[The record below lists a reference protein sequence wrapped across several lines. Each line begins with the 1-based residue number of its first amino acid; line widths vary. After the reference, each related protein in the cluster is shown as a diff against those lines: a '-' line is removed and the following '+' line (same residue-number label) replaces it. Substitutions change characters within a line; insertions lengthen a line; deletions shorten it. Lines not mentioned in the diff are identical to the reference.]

1 MLNFAFPSDILNS
14 SESTFIE
21 VDLVTNELISDLIIS
36 FICFI
41 GIMSN
46 AVAMF
51 ILSSTSSIRK
61 SRPYVLLVNQC
72 LMDLLALVS
81 SEISK
86 IAKYA
91 LKREGMRGFVDQLLC
106 NLVHND
112 LGVAVHICASSYNLA
127 ALSGERM
134 FSVVWPILH
143 RISFTPKNLKRTAV
157 VIWIFSLI
165 AILSHSIGTNGI
177 SPNGRC
183 YYWVAKVGIHA
194 DIFIIT
200 FNIIFSIIPFIIMLV
215 CYTSMYTRIIGSHL
229 KVKMNV
235 IHVLGTCLVLFVL
248 CHAPRIIY
256 TAWSWY
262 GNVSWKSKTT
272 LNITFAFLV
281 SNTFVNPIVYIIQFK
296 DYNLEFRRQVH
307 RIFSH
312 KMATV
317 VPKSSSLSVVSS

>member
-1 MLNFAFPSDILNS
+1 MLNSTLSLSNKINS
-14 SESTFIE
+14 SESTFTE
-21 VDLVTNELISDLIIS
+21 VDLVTDELISDLIIS

-106 NLVHND
+106 NLIHND
-112 LGVAVHICASSYNLA
+112 LGVAVHTCASSYNLA

-134 FSVVWPILH
+134 FSVVWPIHH
-143 RISFTPKNLKRTAV
+143 RISFTPKNLKRAAV
-157 VIWIFSLI
+157 AIWLFSLI

-183 YYWVAKVGIHA
+183 YFWVAQLGTHA
-194 DIFIIT
+194 DIVIIT
-200 FNIIFSIIPFIIMLV
+200 FNVIFTIIPLIIMLV
-215 CYTSMYTRIIGSHL
+215 CYTSMYARIILRHL

-235 IHVLGTCLVLFVL
+235 IHVLGTCLVLFFI
-248 CHAPRIIY
+248 CHAPRLIY
-256 TAWSWY
+256 SILSWY
-262 GNVSWKSKTT
+262 SKDTSPSIST
-272 LNITFAFLV
+272 MNMVLAFLM
-281 SNTFVNPIVYIIQFK
+281 SNTFVNPIVYIIQYK
-296 DYNLEFRRQVH
+296 DYYLEFRRQMNRMLGRKV
-307 RIFSH
+307 
-312 KMATV
+312 ATV
-317 VPKSSSLSVVSS
+317 VPNISSL

>member
-1 MLNFAFPSDILNS
+1 MLNFTLPLDTLNS

-21 VDLVTNELISDLIIS
+21 VDLIVNELLFDLVVGLV
-36 FICFI
+36 CFI

-81 SEISK
+81 SEISR

-143 RISFTPKNLKRTAV
+143 RVSFTPKNLRRAAV
-157 VIWIFSLI
+157 AIWIFSLI
-165 AILSHSIGTNGI
+165 AIFSHSLGTNGI
-177 SPNGRC
+177 SPNGLC

-200 FNIIFSIIPFIIMLV
+200 FNLIFTVIPLIIMLV
-215 CYTSMYTRIIGSHL
+215 CYSTMYVKINRSHL

-235 IHVLGTCLVLFVL
+235 IHVLGTCVVFFIL

-256 TAWSWY
+256 TALSWHSK
-262 GNVSWKSKTT
+262 VSWKSKESLNFALASLIPNT
-272 LNITFAFLV
+272 L
-281 SNTFVNPIVYIIQFK
+281 VNPIVYIIQFK
-296 DYNLEFRRQVH
+296 DYNLEFRRQMNQMMG
-307 RIFSH
+307 RKI
-312 KMATV
+312 AIV
-317 VPKSSSLSVVSS
+317 VPNASSLSVVSS